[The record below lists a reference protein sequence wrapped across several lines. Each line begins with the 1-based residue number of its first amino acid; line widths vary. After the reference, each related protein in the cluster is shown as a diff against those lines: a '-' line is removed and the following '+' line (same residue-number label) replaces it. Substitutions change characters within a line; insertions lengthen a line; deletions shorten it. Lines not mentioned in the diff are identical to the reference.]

1 MRTIILRGN
10 LYLKAPHGRNI
21 VVAGAADNT
30 GAVDVVVD
38 VLYPVH
44 GVLPLLGLADPPLL
58 RLL

>member
-21 VVAGAADNT
+21 VVAGGDNT

-38 VLYPVH
+38 VFYPVH